1 MAFNNGSVTYICY
14 DCGKS
19 TGGVATVYRDFYG
32 DGSRSETVVCRKGS
46 GCHKITSPYDQP
58 VAAVEPTA
66 EKAHRTIK
74 VAVYVQVE
82 IDVTELE
89 NEYGRSFTAT
99 EARQDVKDSI
109 YGAVT
114 TAMYPSHSIDKIVK
128 SAKAS

>member
-1 MAFNNGSVTYICY
+1 MAATGTDRRNAARKATGSVF
-14 DCGKS
+14 
-19 TGGVATVYRDFYG
+19 GVT
-32 DGSRSETVVCRKGS
+32 
-46 GCHKITSPYDQP
+46 
-58 VAAVEPTA
+58 TA
-66 EKAHRTIK
+66 KAHRTIK

-109 YGAVT
+109 FGAVA